1 MQRKVAF
8 KRQTI
13 SKRSATL
20 FRFATPTGRI
30 VRMREEVT
38 CGAARAMRIL
48 INIQSSAI
56 SGLRGR

>member
-8 KRQTI
+8 ERQTI
-13 SKRSATL
+13 AKRSATL
-20 FRFATPTGRI
+20 FRLTTPGRI

-38 CGAARAMRIL
+38 CCAARAMRTL

>member
-8 KRQTI
+8 ERQTI

-30 VRMREEVT
+30 VRMRVVT
-38 CGAARAMRIL
+38 CCAARAMRIL